1 MNRRKIDIKMTKG
14 VKILSLTNL
23 DRRQIDLIEDVT
35 DQEIHFWKRNDTGGL
50 TFTLFL
56 KNN

>member
-1 MNRRKIDIKMTKG
+1 MNRRKIDIKMTKE

-35 DQEIHFWKRNDTGGL
+35 DQEIHFWKRNDNGGL
-50 TFTLFL
+50 DLYVISQE
-56 KNN
+56 